1 MNRARLKPWITW
13 LLPLMLLRAFVP
25 MGFMLSGES
34 GGLAITFCSSV
45 AAPSGS
51 DIHAAHH
58 HHDAQG
64 AAHHHHG
71 SEAHERSVCPYGLT
85 GPAQTAAV
93 ITFEASVPVAELSAT
108 PGEPSQPH
116 LTPAQVEPIRG
127 PPTLA

>member
-1 MNRARLKPWITW
+1 MTRARLKPWIVW

-34 GGLAITFCSSV
+34 GALAITFCSSIV
-45 AAPSGS
+45 APAAN

-58 HHDAQG
+58 HDAQP

-85 GPAQTAAV
+85 GPAQVAAV
-93 ITFEASVPVAELSAT
+93 ITFEASAPVAELSAT
-108 PGEPSQPH
+108 PGESPQPSLTPSQ
-116 LTPAQVEPIRG
+116 TEPIRG
-127 PPTLA
+127 PPALA

>member
-34 GGLAITFCSSV
+34 GALAITFCSSI
-45 AAPSGS
+45 AAPAAN

-58 HHDAQG
+58 HDAQP

-85 GPAQTAAV
+85 GPAQVAAV
-93 ITFEASVPVAELSAT
+93 ITFEASAPVAELSAT
-108 PGEPSQPH
+108 PGESPQPSLTPSQ
-116 LTPAQVEPIRG
+116 TEPIRG
-127 PPTLA
+127 PPALA